1 MFNPLIQ
8 DLTKIKNED
17 LEQKITELMKKY
29 LIAARSGQGTVC
41 EQISIILEQYKQEQ
55 HRRYLELTKKTIK
68 NTNLDDY
75 INVDS

>member
-29 LIAARSGQGTVC
+29 LIAARFGQGTVC